1 MRPIARHLRIA
12 LFLGLILMGAAPAL
26 AQRGRTVY
34 PDEGVG
40 TNDALVRVRELSE
53 AGNTPEALRVLQKT
67 LESEGEQLIASPADA
82 DIFIPVRGFIHALL
96 LGSPDLLARYRTEQ
110 EPAAAKL
117 LA

>member
-1 MRPIARHLRIA
+1 MRPIARQFA
-12 LFLGLILMGAAPAL
+12 AALGLVLGLALSGHAL

-67 LESEGEQLIASPADA
+67 LESEGEQLIANPSEADGNV
-82 DIFIPVRGFIHALL
+82 FVPVRGFIHAILL
-96 LGSPDLLARYRTEQ
+96 DSPDLLARY
-110 EPAAAKL
+110 
-117 LA
+117 